1 MILLG
6 LFDELKR
13 LTRPYED
20 DDDFFDEA
28 DAPVPIGSQSGSGYF
43 GRPERQSFFAEESLD
58 EQEQMMDEPLP
69 PLRIRQESRRER
81 KSKPAPSYGS
91 RGQKVVLITPMHF
104 EDGTGIANHLKDGNT
119 VIMNIENTDK
129 ATARRML
136 DFLSGVAYTL
146 GGKIQKV
153 SGSIFLIM
161 PQNADVLDEVV
172 MGQFSADGGSGYS
185 F

>member
-1 MILLG
+1 MG
-6 LFDELKR
+6 LFDELRR
-13 LTRPYED
+13 LTRPYEE

-28 DAPVPIGSQSGSGYF
+28 DTPAPIGGGSGFF
-43 GRPERQSFFAEESLD
+43 GRPERQSFFAEENLD
-58 EQEQMMDEPLP
+58 EQDMMMDEPPP

-81 KSKPAPSYGS
+81 KPKTAPSYGGG

-129 ATARRML
+129 GTARRML

-161 PQNADVLDEVV
+161 PHNADVLDEVV
-172 MGQFSADGGSGYS
+172 MGQFSSEGSSGYS

>member
-1 MILLG
+1 MG

-13 LTRPYED
+13 LTRPYDE

-28 DAPVPIGSQSGSGYF
+28 DAPIPISGRGEGGFSA
-43 GRPERQSFFAEESLD
+43 RPERDSFFAEENAD
-58 EQEQMMDEPLP
+58 EQEMMMDEIP
-69 PLRIRQESRRER
+69 PLRVAQESRRER
-81 KSKPAPSYGS
+81 KARSAPSYGG

-104 EDGTGIANHLKDGNT
+104 EDGTGIANHLKNGNT
-119 VIMNIENTDK
+119 VIMNIENTEK

-153 SGSIFLIM
+153 SGSIFLII
-161 PQNADVLDEVV
+161 PHNADVLDEVAL
-172 MGQFSADGGSGYS
+172 GRFTSDGGTGYS